1 MQCDVDHP
9 TQTLADL
16 MTLREHRGQNLR
28 GLKVAMTW
36 AYAPSYARPL
46 SVPQGVATL
55 FPRFGMDVVLAHPPG
70 FELMPEVLVKA
81 EEAARA
87 AGSTITYVDS
97 MEEAFADAD
106 VVYPKS
112 WGRLDAFTDNSK
124 ALAESGAYADW
135 ICDEAQDRAREAGRP
150 LHALP
155 AGRPGPR
162 GDGRGH
168 RRAALGRVGRGRE
181 PDAHGEGADGA
192 DDGRLR
198 AVEMS
203 GKRAVVAIG
212 GNSLIRDK
220 THQTVRDQYIA
231 AGETCW
237 HVASMIKDG
246 WDVVIGHGNGPQ
258 VGFILR
264 RSELAA
270 HELHEVP
277 LDVCGADS
285 QGAIGYA
292 LVQNLESDFRRL
304 GLDRHAVAVVTQME
318 VAADDPAF
326 AHPTKPIGSF
336 MDEATA
342 AQRRE
347 RDGWDVVEDAGRG
360 WRRVV
365 ASPAPLRIVEE
376 DAIRSLVEDGFVVIA
391 AGGGGIPVVADADG
405 NLSGVAAVIDK
416 DLACALLATRI
427 GAELLLI
434 TTAVEQVALDYGT
447 PEQRPVGRMTL
458 AEAKERL
465 AEGRHFAAGS
475 MAPKIE
481 AVIQFL
487 EHGGTTAIIT
497 DPGNVERALA
507 GETGTWIVARVRSS
521 SLIGSSPRR
530 PRLRPRCPSCSVA
543 GDLMESRRRAGGRRR
558 GNRSIPRR

>member
-1 MQCDVDHP
+1 
-9 TQTLADL
+9 
-16 MTLREHRGQNLR
+16 MT
-28 GLKVAMTW
+28 
-36 AYAPSYARPL
+36 
-46 SVPQGVATL
+46 
-55 FPRFGMDVVLAHPPG
+55 
-70 FELMPEVLVKA
+70 
-81 EEAARA
+81 
-87 AGSTITYVDS
+87 
-97 MEEAFADAD
+97 
-106 VVYPKS
+106 
-112 WGRLDAFTDNSK
+112 
-124 ALAESGAYADW
+124 
-135 ICDEAQDRAREAGRP
+135 
-150 LHALP
+150 
-155 AGRPGPR
+155 
-162 GDGRGH
+162 
-168 RRAALGRVGRGRE
+168 
-181 PDAHGEGADGA
+181 
-192 DDGRLR
+192 
-198 AVEMS
+198 

-237 HVASMIKDG
+237 HVAAMIKDG
-246 WDVVIGHGNGPQ
+246 WNVVIGHGNGPQ

-292 LVQNLESDFRRL
+292 LVQNLESEFRKL
-304 GLDRHAVAVVTQME
+304 GLDCHAVAVVTQME

-326 AHPTKPIGSF
+326 SHPTKPIGSF

-347 RDGWDVVEDAGRG
+347 RDGWAVVEDAGRG

-376 DAIRSLVEDGFVVIA
+376 DAIRSLVEAGFVVIA

-405 NLSGVAAVIDK
+405 NLTGVAAVIDK

-427 GAELLLI
+427 GAELLMI
-434 TTAVEQVALDYGT
+434 TTAIEKVALDYGT
-447 PEQRPVGRMTL
+447 PEQRWVDHMTL

-487 EHGGTTAIIT
+487 EQGGSTAIIT
-497 DPGNVERALA
+497 DPDNVERALA
-507 GETGTWIVARVRSS
+507 GETGTRIVAR
-521 SLIGSSPRR
+521 
-530 PRLRPRCPSCSVA
+530 
-543 GDLMESRRRAGGRRR
+543 
-558 GNRSIPRR
+558 